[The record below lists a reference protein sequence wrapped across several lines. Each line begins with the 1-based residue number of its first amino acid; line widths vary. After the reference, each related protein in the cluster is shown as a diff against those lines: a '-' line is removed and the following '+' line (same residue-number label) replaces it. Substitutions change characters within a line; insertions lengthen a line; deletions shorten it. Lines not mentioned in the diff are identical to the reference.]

1 MANAPVCGHDTP
13 GHPSNVPIRRSARA
27 RNRPERP
34 GPDDIQ
40 TKRDCTMSG
49 KVFLIG
55 AGPGDPELMTLRA
68 LRMLREADVVVC
80 DRLVS
85 EEILA
90 MHAPGA
96 RLIPVGKAP
105 KCHTVPQDRI
115 NQILL
120 EQARAGHRVARLKGG
135 DPMIFGRGSEEAAF
149 LMGHGIAVEYA
160 PGITAAQGAS
170 CSTGVPLT
178 HRGLATSVQYVTGH
192 RQADKVLDLDWKRL
206 ADPDT
211 TLVIYM
217 GVANIGQ
224 IAMGLMTENLPGST
238 PVLAVGKATTPD
250 ERRLVSRLD
259 RVAAD
264 VRAAGLAA
272 PTLFIIGK
280 VVSLYAERPVAEL
293 LEHAHG

>member
-1 MANAPVCGHDTP
+1 
-13 GHPSNVPIRRSARA
+13 
-27 RNRPERP
+27 
-34 GPDDIQ
+34 
-40 TKRDCTMSG
+40 MSG

-68 LRMLREADVVVC
+68 LRMLQEADVVVY

-85 EEILA
+85 ADILNL
-90 MHAPGA
+90 HAESA

-115 NQILL
+115 NEILV
-120 EQARAGHRVARLKGG
+120 EEASAGHTVARLKGG
-135 DPMIFGRGSEEAAF
+135 DPMIFGRGSEEAAH
-149 LMGHGIAVEYA
+149 LMANGIPVEYA

-206 ADPDT
+206 ADPDS
-211 TLVIYM
+211 TLVVYM

-224 IAMGLMTENLPGST
+224 IAMGLMTKNLPGST

-250 ERRLVSRLD
+250 ERRMVSRLD
-259 RVAAD
+259 RLAAD
-264 VRAAGLAA
+264 VRDADLKA

-280 VVSLYAERPVAEL
+280 VVSLFAERPAAEL
-293 LEHAHG
+293 LEQAHG

>member
-1 MANAPVCGHDTP
+1 
-13 GHPSNVPIRRSARA
+13 
-27 RNRPERP
+27 
-34 GPDDIQ
+34 
-40 TKRDCTMSG
+40 MSG

-68 LRMLREADVVVC
+68 LRMLQEADVVVY

-85 EEILA
+85 ADILNL
-90 MHAPGA
+90 HAESA

-115 NQILL
+115 NEILV
-120 EQARAGHRVARLKGG
+120 EEASAGHTVARLKGG
-135 DPMIFGRGSEEAAF
+135 DPMIFGRGSEEAAH
-149 LMGHGIAVEYA
+149 LMANGIPVEYA

-206 ADPDT
+206 ADPDS
-211 TLVIYM
+211 TLVVYM

-250 ERRLVSRLD
+250 ERRMVSRLD
-259 RVAAD
+259 RLAAD
-264 VRAAGLAA
+264 VRDADLKA

-293 LEHAHG
+293 LEQAHG

>member
-1 MANAPVCGHDTP
+1 
-13 GHPSNVPIRRSARA
+13 
-27 RNRPERP
+27 
-34 GPDDIQ
+34 
-40 TKRDCTMSG
+40 MSG

-68 LRMLREADVVVC
+68 LRMLRDADVVVY

-85 EEILA
+85 DEILA
-90 MHAPGA
+90 MHTEGA

-105 KCHTVPQDRI
+105 KCHTVPQDQI

-120 EQARAGHRVARLKGG
+120 DEARAGHIVARLKGG
-135 DPMIFGRGSEEAAF
+135 DPMIFGRGSEEAAY
-149 LMGHGIAVEYA
+149 LMAQGVAVEYA

-250 ERRLVSRLD
+250 ERRLVSSLD
-259 RVAAD
+259 RVATD

-272 PTLFIIGK
+272 PTLFIIGN
-280 VVSLYAERPVAEL
+280 VVSLYAERPVADL
-293 LEHAHG
+293 LEQAHG